1 VDAFSLTMSIEWC
14 VQQLKAHPI
23 AHTSNRLGV
32 PHVFGAQISFGLEK
46 LFLILK
52 ENIQEILSRFD
63 TNYIVVASFS
73 KMMIFG

>member
-1 VDAFSLTMSIEWC
+1 MFG
-14 VQQLKAHPI
+14 
-23 AHTSNRLGV
+23 SN
-32 PHVFGAQISFGLEK
+32 AQISSGLGK

-73 KMMIFG
+73 KRTIFG